1 MTKTFAPFGRQFQ
14 LVPPSGVRV
23 AIGPSAWG
31 KAKAHA
37 FPIMV
42 LPQDKTPNEYHWPSD
57 GGPALIFE
65 CGEFNDDRLDSMAAA
80 LLRAGCPS
88 AVAIREALSS
98 LKTNDDPRVFF
109 YPEVTRAAAA

>member
-1 MTKTFAPFGRQFQ
+1 MRLPPFAKQFQ
-14 LVPPSGVRV
+14 PVPPSGVRV
-23 AIGPSAWG
+23 CLGPGAWG

-42 LPQDKTPNEYHWPSD
+42 LPQDKTPNEYRWPSD

-80 LLRAGCPS
+80 LLRACSPS
-88 AVAIREALSS
+88 AIAIREAL
-98 LKTNDDPRVFF
+98 LDDYDPRKFCDA
-109 YPEVTRAAAA
+109 EVKRAAA

>member
-1 MTKTFAPFGRQFQ
+1 MTKQLPPFGKHFNPI
-14 LVPPSGVRV
+14 PPSGVRV
-23 AIGPSAWG
+23 CLGPGAWG

-42 LPQDKTPNEYHWPSD
+42 LPQDKAPSEYRWPSD
-57 GGPALIFE
+57 DGPALIFE
-65 CGEFNDDRLDSMAAA
+65 CGEYNDDRLDLMAAA

>member
-1 MTKTFAPFGRQFQ
+1 MTKQLPPFGKRFKTSQK
-14 LVPPSGVRV
+14 SGIRV
-23 AIGPSAWG
+23 AIGPGAWG

-42 LPQDKTPNEYHWPSD
+42 LPQDKTPNEYRWPSD

-80 LLRAGCPS
+80 LLRAGSPS
-88 AVAIREALSS
+88 AIAIREAL
-98 LKTNDDPRVFF
+98 LDDYDPRVFF
-109 YPEVTRAAAA
+109 YPEVTHAAAA

>member
-1 MTKTFAPFGRQFQ
+1 MTKQLPPFGKQFKSSQ
-14 LVPPSGVRV
+14 KSGIRV

-42 LPQDKTPNEYHWPSD
+42 LPQDKSPSEYRWPSD

-88 AVAIREALSS
+88 AIAIREALSS

>member
-1 MTKTFAPFGRQFQ
+1 MTKQLPPFAKQFKTSQ
-14 LVPPSGVRV
+14 KSGIRV
-23 AIGPSAWG
+23 AIGASAWG

-42 LPQDKTPNEYHWPSD
+42 LPQDKSPSEYRWPSD